1 MVVEVNSTFA
11 KEHNIKEPIGVVVK
25 NVKKNSVSVKD
36 IKVGDVI
43 TKIGRKKVTSINNYW
58 LLLKQYEKGDS
69 ILLLVKRN
77 GTSRFV
83 ALEV

>member
-1 MVVEVNSTFA
+1 MVKWVVGTPDEQ
-11 KEHNIKEPIGVVVK
+11 NIEEPTGVVVK

-36 IKVGDVI
+36 IKAGDVI
-43 TKIGRKKVTSINNYW
+43 TKIGRKKVTSINDYR

-69 ILLLVKRN
+69 ILLLVKRD